1 MLEDGRARRVVGGG
15 GFFFHSFSTLCF
27 TLLFHLVSRC
37 AKDYVFPLLLSVC
50 LSVIMV
56 CIKKGRQ
63 TPIPVPDT
71 VSSLHERSMCVCVC
85 VFCVSYAKTVYDTA
99 VPSSF
104 VFFPIGISRHR
115 WYLCVVCLRGLH
127 ADETKTNCPISRSRS
142 LSLSLI
148 STGALKFGI
157 LQSRDKEMTRWMM
170 NTVRL
175 VMNI

>member
-1 MLEDGRARRVVGGG
+1 MPRTT
-15 GFFFHSFSTLCF
+15 F
-27 TLLFHLVSRC
+27 
-37 AKDYVFPLLLSVC
+37 FPLLLSVC

-85 VFCVSYAKTVYDTA
+85 VFCV
-99 VPSSF
+99 F
-104 VFFPIGISRHR
+104 VVCHMQRQSMIPRCLPLWFFPIGISRHR

>member
-1 MLEDGRARRVVGGG
+1 
-15 GFFFHSFSTLCF
+15 
-27 TLLFHLVSRC
+27 
-37 AKDYVFPLLLSVC
+37 
-50 LSVIMV
+50 
-56 CIKKGRQ
+56 
-63 TPIPVPDT
+63 
-71 VSSLHERSMCVCVC
+71 MCVFVC
-85 VFCVSYAKTVYDTA
+85 
-99 VPSSF
+99 F
-104 VFFPIGISRHR
+104 VCHMQRQSMIPRCLPLWFFPIGISRHR